1 MKKNEIIKRA
11 LCVPVFSLLLLAGGC
26 ERKAPDPD
34 PDPTQTRN
42 AFAQQFMTD
51 LYLWNTQ
58 AQAVIDA
65 QRLDYTTETDPIA
78 FFNKLKYSAD
88 PWSRMTDDLRALEG
102 DFSGTTTSFGYQL
115 QFGQFAGTNDIFAI
129 VAYVYPGTPAAAA
142 GIQRGDIIIG
152 INGSQLTSDN
162 YRDLYNRSS
171 NQLIMGQYD
180 PEQNG
185 IGNSG
190 RIVSLTAAANVYQ
203 DPIQQ
208 VRVLTEHGRKIGYLC
223 YTQYI
228 SDPVNDAH
236 GSLLRVF
243 RDFKNAGVEDVVLDL
258 RYNGGGYD
266 LTAALLNNILAPRSA
281 LDNKEIMTLEIWNA
295 DYSRENNYTTF
306 AHELKYEWTDG
317 KIYTDPVVNM
327 DLSRVYIL
335 TSGSTASAS
344 ESTIVGLMPYMDV
357 VLVGGTTAGKFCG
370 GLLLDRDFY
379 LDWYKKSDPAHALDN
394 WGVYVMVYQ
403 FTNKLGTTFRAG
415 FAPQPEN
422 VVSEDLIRGAYP
434 FGDTRDPL
442 LGRALELITGQP
454 YRTAAPDTRALNAR
468 LPMIPA
474 EQTPGNALDGKLIK
488 VRPENLRR

>member
-1 MKKNEIIKRA
+1 MKKNEIIKWA
-11 LCVPVFSLLLLAGGC
+11 LCVPVFFLLLLAGGC
-26 ERKAPDPD
+26 EKKTTGPDL
-34 PDPTQTRN
+34 DPTQTRN
-42 AFAQQFMTD
+42 AFAQQLMTD
-51 LYLWNTQ
+51 LYLWSAQTQ
-58 AQAVIDA
+58 ALIDA

-88 PWSRMTDDLRALEG
+88 PWSRMTDDLRAMEG

-115 QFGQFAGTNDIFAI
+115 QFGRFAGTNDVFAI

-142 GIQRGDIIIG
+142 GIERGDIIIG
-152 INGSQLTSDN
+152 SNGGQLTTDN

-180 PEQNG
+180 PEQDG

-203 DPIQQ
+203 NPIQHAE
-208 VRVLTEHGRKIGYLC
+208 VLTEHGRKIGYLC

-228 SDPVNDAH
+228 CDPANDAH
-236 GSLLRVF
+236 GDLLQVF
-243 RDFKNAGVEDVVLDL
+243 QDFKNAGVEDVVLDL

-266 LTAALLNNILAPRSA
+266 LTAELLSNILAPRSA
-281 LDNKEIMTLEIWNA
+281 LDNRDILTLEIWNA

-306 AHELKYEWTDG
+306 GHELKYEWTDG
-317 KIYTDPVVNM
+317 KVYTDPVVNM

-394 WGVYVMVYQ
+394 WGVYMMVYQ
-403 FTNKLGTTFRAG
+403 FTNKLGTTFSDG
-415 FAPQPEN
+415 FTPQPDN
-422 VVSEDLIRGAYP
+422 VVQEDLLRDVYP

-442 LGRALELITGQP
+442 LGRALELITGEEYTDP
-454 YRTAAPDTRALNAR
+454 STVTRSTDSR
-468 LPMIPA
+468 FEMIP
-474 EQTPGNALDGKLIK
+474 TPGNALDGKLIK